1 MEPGQSVQVTAAA
14 HAGYQQCGINVFTA
28 AFQNIGIPRIFVADV
43 MPSPLTERGSAKIA
57 PQIDA

>member
-1 MEPGQSVQVTAAA
+1 LLRLIAATNDA
-14 HAGYQQCGINVFTA
+14 AVNALTA